1 MLDINRIDRAAFSDC
16 WNEIVSVLE
25 AIESDKTALKNL
37 KNELSSIIGADNSK
51 EANAII
57 KALIKKEQDGSYY
70 DEESIG
76 SAEELYNQFILGV

>member
-1 MLDINRIDRAAFSDC
+1 MVDINRIDRTAFSDC

-25 AIESDKTALKNL
+25 SIESDKVALKNL
-37 KNELSSIIGADNSK
+37 KSELSRIIGADTSK

-57 KALIKKEQDGSYY
+57 KALIKKEQEGSYY

-76 SAEELYNQFILGV
+76 SAEELYNEFILGV

>member
-16 WNEIVSVLE
+16 WNQIMSVLQSM
-25 AIESDKTALKNL
+25 ESDKVSLKNL
-37 KNELSSIIGADNSK
+37 KNELGSIIGADSTK

-57 KALIKKEQDGSYY
+57 KALLKKEQDGSYY

-76 SAEELYNQFILGV
+76 AAEELYEEFISAV